1 MRKFLLVYNPVSG
14 NASFKQRLDEMI
26 WRFQTLG
33 CMLILY
39 RTDRELTNLAL
50 YVRESEAEGVLVA
63 GGDGTVHEVV
73 NVIVREKLAVPLA
86 IIGSGTSND
95 FAT

>member
-26 WRFQTLG
+26 WRFQKLG

-39 RTDRELTNLAL
+39 RTSKALGDLAL
-50 YVRESEAEGVLVA
+50 YVRARRGYSLRVA
-63 GGDGTVHEVV
+63 TA
-73 NVIVREKLAVPLA
+73 RCMR
-86 IIGSGTSND
+86 SSM
-95 FAT
+95 